1 MIYNLLYYI
10 FMQILQHKKLYLN
23 IVMFNIYLNY
33 LLLNNQYFKDK
44 YLSL

>member
-1 MIYNLLYYI
+1 MIYNLLYCI

-44 YLSL
+44 YLLL